1 MCGIIGINEKNTR
14 LVKEASSSFSYRGPD
29 AYADYADSYITLGHH
44 RLSVIDT
51 DHRSDQP
58 FWDDKKEIG
67 VVYNGE
73 IYNFKE
79 LKSHLLK
86 KYDFRTTSDT
96 EVLVYAYREWGVKMT
111 EHIQGMFA
119 LALYDSNLK
128 KVFLMRDHRGI
139 KPLYYCVKDGFFAF
153 ASEIKGITHILRS
166 KGISLEFNKDAIDL
180 YITFGYIPSPYTMYK
195 DIHRLP
201 KASYLEYDLRDNVIV
216 SRGEYNISYKKITSI
231 DDFQKLLEEK
241 VLAHLAADV
250 PVGVFFSGGTDSSL
264 IAAILHKH
272 NINLE
277 TFSVDI
283 NYKTDDAHY
292 FKKISEHLGIKSH
305 SYSFGIKEF
314 EEVYKEVMDKIDEPT
329 SDNSIFPTYFVSKKA
344 SEKVKVVL
352 SGEGGDEFFY
362 GYPRSLVLNNLNERA
377 DYRISLFDIL
387 FFITPSFTLKN
398 HIFQKLFVLFKKPVS
413 YYLLHMSPARDKATL
428 RGWIK
433 AKKEF
438 QKRRLKPLAFD
449 QEFYLEDDL
458 LRKIDLAASYAS
470 IEGRV
475 PLLDIDI
482 IKNADYF
489 EDEKLEGGVLKAFLK
504 KVLSGYL
511 PKELVYRSKS
521 GFGVNMATFFKESAY
536 LKSDLL
542 KAIEFLNEKGI
553 SVKYMKNT
561 DAFIDKYPNYCF
573 SLVCLY
579 RAILNNESNI

>member
-1 MCGIIGINEKNTR
+1 MCGIIGINEKNIQ
-14 LVKEASSSFSYRGPD
+14 LVKEASSGFSYRGPD

-58 FWDDKKEIG
+58 FWDNKKEIG

-79 LKSHLLK
+79 LRSRLFK

-96 EVLVYAYREWGVKMT
+96 EVLVYAYREWGIKMT

-128 KVFLMRDHRGI
+128 RLFLIRDHRGI
-139 KPLYYCVKDGFFAF
+139 KPLYYYAKDGFFAF
-153 ASEIKGITHILRS
+153 ASEIKGITHMLKS

-180 YITFGYIPSPYTMYK
+180 YVTFGYIPSPYTMYK
-195 DIHRLP
+195 DIHKLP
-201 KASYLEYDLRDNVIV
+201 KASYLEYDLRDNAIV
-216 SRGEYNISYKKITSI
+216 SSGEYNIPYKNITGI
-231 DDFQKLLEEK
+231 GDFQKLLEKK

-250 PVGVFFSGGTDSSL
+250 PIGVFFSGGTDSSL

-283 NYKTDDAHY
+283 NYKTDDAYY

-305 SYSFGIKEF
+305 SYGFGTKEF
-314 EEVYKEVMDKIDEPT
+314 DEVYKEVMDKIDEPT
-329 SDNSIFPTYFVSKKA
+329 SDNSIFPTYFISKKA

-362 GYPRSLVLNNLNERA
+362 GYPRSLVLNNLSEQT
-377 DYRISLFDIL
+377 DYRISFLDVL

-398 HIFQKLFVLFKKPVS
+398 HIFQRLFTLFKKPVS

-438 QKRRLKPLAFD
+438 QKRNLKPLAFD

-458 LRKIDLAASYAS
+458 LRKIDLATSYAS

-475 PLLDIDI
+475 PLLDVDI

-504 KVLSGYL
+504 KVLSLYL

-521 GFGVNMATFFKESAY
+521 GFGVNMITFFKESAY
-536 LKSDLL
+536 LKSDLR
-542 KAIEFLNEKGI
+542 KAIALFNERGI

-561 DAFIDKYPNYCF
+561 DAFIEKYPNYCF

-579 RAILNNESNI
+579 RAILNNKS

>member
-1 MCGIIGINEKNTR
+1 MCGIIGINEKNTQ
-14 LVKEASSSFSYRGPD
+14 LIKEASSSFAYRGPD

-79 LKSHLLK
+79 LRDHLFK

-96 EVLVYAYREWGVKMT
+96 EVLVYAYREWGIKMT

-128 KVFLMRDHRGI
+128 RIFLIRDHRGI
-139 KPLYYCVKDGFFAF
+139 KPLYYYAKDDFFAF
-153 ASEIKGITHILRS
+153 ASEIKGITHMVRS
-166 KGISLEFNKDAIDL
+166 KGINLEFNKDAIDL
-180 YITFGYIPSPYTMYK
+180 YVTFGYIPSPYTMYK
-195 DIHRLP
+195 DIHKLP
-201 KASYLEYDLRDNVIV
+201 KASYLEYDLRNNIIV
-216 SRGEYNISYKKITSI
+216 SSGEYDISYKKITSVG
-231 DDFQKLLEEK
+231 DFQKLLEEK

-250 PVGVFFSGGTDSSL
+250 PIGVFFSGGTDSSL
-264 IAAILHKH
+264 IAAILHKY

-277 TFSVDI
+277 TFSIDI
-283 NYKTDDAHY
+283 SYKTDDAYY
-292 FKKISEHLGIKSH
+292 FKKISEHLDIKSH
-305 SYSFGIKEF
+305 SYSFGTKEF
-314 EEVYKEVMDKIDEPT
+314 DEVYKEVMDKIDEPT

-362 GYPRSLVLNNLNERA
+362 GYPRSLVLNKLSEGV
-377 DYRISLFDIL
+377 DYRISFLDIL

-398 HIFQKLFVLFKKPVS
+398 HIFQKLFILFKKPVS
-413 YYLLHMSPARDKATL
+413 YYLLHMSPARDQATL

-438 QKRRLKPLAFD
+438 QKRNLKPLVFD

-458 LRKIDLAASYAS
+458 LRKTDLATSYAS

-475 PLLDIDI
+475 PLLDVDI
-482 IKNADYF
+482 IRNAYHF
-489 EDEKLEGGVLKAFLK
+489 ESEKLEGGVLKAFLK

-521 GFGVNMATFFKESAY
+521 GFGVNMTAFFKESAY

-542 KAIEFLNEKGI
+542 KSIALFKERGI

-561 DAFIDKYPNYCF
+561 DAFIEKYPNYCF
-573 SLVCLY
+573 SLICLY
-579 RAILNNESNI
+579 RAILNNEL